1 MSNLFMDYGLATPH
15 DQLHVP
21 TPAYA
26 PMGNA
31 YIHHFQCQPPNK
43 SLHLL
48 KKLCSIDT
56 VDGRNPINPHG
67 M

>member
-43 SLHLL
+43 SLHQKKKNSAQLILL
-48 KKLCSIDT
+48 MEEI
-56 VDGRNPINPHG
+56 P
-67 M
+67 